1 MGPKKLRPL
10 THYIVPALFV
20 GALFLM
26 QIFGSPE
33 ESDILHIQGEAMG
46 TTWSLKIA
54 QSPLVKSDIVRGLQA
69 EIEKVNLEMS
79 TYIDFST
86 VSRFNQH
93 TDLQTGLPISDNL
106 KQVLETA
113 RYVHDQSF
121 GAFDVTVGPL
131 VRAWGFGANK
141 ASEPPTPDEVTQVL
155 SKLGMSHIYI
165 KDLKLYKVVPET
177 EIDLSAIA
185 KGYAVDIGGEWLENQ
200 GVINYLLEIGGEI
213 RSRGMKS
220 EDKAWTVGIESPSTD
235 GTGAVEAITLRNTSM
250 ATSGDY
256 RQFYE
261 LDGKRIS
268 HTIDPRDGQ
277 PVSHGLASVSVI
289 HESTMLADAWATAIG
304 VLGPKEGLI
313 MANRHQLGVR
323 MIVREDNGQFSAQE
337 SQTFTEKTR

>member
-1 MGPKKLRPL
+1 MMGPKKLRPW
-10 THYIVPALFV
+10 THYIVPAIFV
-20 GALFLM
+20 GGLFLM

-33 ESDILHIQGEAMG
+33 DQQPLHVQGEALG
-46 TTWSLKIA
+46 TTWSLKVTN
-54 QSPLVKSDIVRGLQA
+54 SPLEKGDIVRGLQA

-93 TDLQTGLPISDNL
+93 TDLQTGINVSDEL
-106 KQVLETA
+106 IKVLEAA
-113 RYVHDQSF
+113 RYVHDQTF

-131 VRAWGFGANK
+131 VRAWGFGARK
-141 ASEPPTPDEVTQVL
+141 SDTPPTPDEVTAIL
-155 SKLGMSHIYI
+155 SKLGMSHIYV
-165 KDLKLYKVVPET
+165 KESKLYKVVPET

-185 KGYAVDIGGEWLENQ
+185 KGHAVDIGGQWLEAQ
-200 GVINYLLEIGGEI
+200 GIQNYLFEIGGEI
-213 RSRGMKS
+213 RSRGSKS
-220 EDKAWTVGIESPSTD
+220 DDTEWTVGIESPVGD
-235 GTGAVEAITLRNTSM
+235 GTLEPITLKDASM

-289 HESTMLADAWATAIG
+289 HESTMLADAWATAIS

-313 MANRHQLGVR
+313 MANRHQLPVR
-323 MIVREDNGQFSAQE
+323 MIVRESDGQMTAQE
-337 SQTFTEKTR
+337 SQTFAEKTR